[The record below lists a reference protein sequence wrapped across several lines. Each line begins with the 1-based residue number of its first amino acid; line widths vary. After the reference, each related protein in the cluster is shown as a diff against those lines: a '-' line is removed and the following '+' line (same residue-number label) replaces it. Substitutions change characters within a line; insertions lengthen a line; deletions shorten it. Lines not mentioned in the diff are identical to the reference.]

1 MFKHYRSTSEKKLQ
15 HAVCQENCPEDPL
28 PSSFSCAFAHKTF
41 AESLAELCRQSAARG
56 QLLNLDREKED
67 SRETA
72 LVGKEECRTENQKT
86 GPLEVRMNKHQ
97 CQG

>member
-28 PSSFSCAFAHKTF
+28 PSSFSCAFAHKSF

-72 LVGKEECRTENQKT
+72 SVGKEECRTENQKR
-86 GPLEVRMNKHQ
+86 GPLEVRMSKHQ